1 MEYDDDSFVDKL
13 FSHKVRLF
21 YSDQKIKKPLGF
33 AIFYSSYGIVLKR
46 LRYGFFLI
54 VINSMIKTT
63 LLWIIM
69 VFFITKIL
77 GRPITSIIEQIK
89 NLDFK
94 KLKKLSQH
102 GLLKNELL
110 TLVDTFNSLIEEV
123 DDYRDH
129 LEEKVEERTKQL
141 NESES
146 PEDHGTEAV
155 ITLKKSA

>member
-1 MEYDDDSFVDKL
+1 
-13 FSHKVRLF
+13 
-21 YSDQKIKKPLGF
+21 
-33 AIFYSSYGIVLKR
+33 
-46 LRYGFFLI
+46 
-54 VINSMIKTT
+54 MIKTT

-155 ITLKKSA
+155 ITLKKPA